1 MPLLMMATNAVAR
14 PEEGPFASALINTP
28 RAVAEA
34 TNAWF
39 LGLIERN
46 ALHSAA
52 FPHRPAAYPVCK
64 VLGSVA
70 EDLAQLE
77 THPTEPK
84 RNERPDPA
92 PTRGNEDQSQPK
104 DGQSNDRQVQGVDK
118 LTAPWPR
125 WPFILVGLV
134 VAIFAA
140 AVLDIIFRPRPDVW
154 TDDAY
159 VTVHYATIAPRISG
173 QVATVPVDDN
183 DTVKAG
189 EVLATLDPRDN
200 QTAVAS
206 AEAAL
211 ARDRAQFGEVSA
223 NVARQPS
230 LIEERQDA
238 VASTRAKLTFA
249 QANARR
255 YGNLAATGAGS
266 LQEHQQADTALQQ
279 EQSSLDSSQASLDA
293 ARRELDVLTAQ
304 RSAAEATVKLDQA
317 QLDQARL
324 NLSYTRILAPIDGTV
339 GERSAQV
346 GNYVSPGATLMTV
359 VPLDQVYIEA
369 NYREVDLLHVRS
381 GQPVTIHL
389 DAYRIDLR
397 GTVDSLPPAS
407 GASFAPIAPN
417 NATGNFTKIVQRLPV
432 KILVASGQ
440 PLAKLLRVGMSV
452 ETTIHTG
459 LEDAVDQQRKS
470 IDRVTWH

>member
-1 MPLLMMATNAVAR
+1 MAEDV
-14 PEEGPFASALINTP
+14 PELET
-28 RAVAEA
+28 
-34 TNAWF
+34 
-39 LGLIERN
+39 
-46 ALHSAA
+46 
-52 FPHRPAAYPVCK
+52 RPA
-64 VLGSVA
+64 
-70 EDLAQLE
+70 
-77 THPTEPK
+77 EPK
-84 RNERPDPA
+84 RNEQPGPDPT
-92 PTRGNEDQSQPK
+92 PTSDDQSRR
-104 DGQSNDRQVQGVDK
+104 NDEKPEDRNVQKVEK
-118 LTAPWPR
+118 LPAPLPR
-125 WPFILVGLV
+125 WPFVVVGLV

-140 AVLDIIFRPRPDVW
+140 LVLYIIFRPRPDVW

-159 VTVHYATIAPRISG
+159 VMVHYATIAPRISG
-173 QVATVPVDDN
+173 QVLTVSVDDN

-189 EVLATLDPRDN
+189 QVLATLDPRDN
-200 QTAVAS
+200 QTAMAA

-211 ARDRAQFGEVSA
+211 ARDSAQFDEVSA

-238 VASTRAKLTFA
+238 LTSARAKLGFA
-249 QANARR
+249 QADARR

-279 EQSSLDSSQASLDA
+279 DQASLDSAQALLDA
-293 ARRELDVLTAQ
+293 ARRELTVLTAQ
-304 RSAAEATVKLDQA
+304 RSAAEATIKLDHA

-324 NLSYTRILAPIDGTV
+324 NLSYTQILAPIDGTV
-339 GERSAQV
+339 GERSVQV
-346 GNYVSPGATLMTV
+346 GNYVGPGATLMTV

-389 DAYRIDLR
+389 DAYRVDLH
-397 GTVDSLPPAS
+397 GKVDSLPPAS

-432 KILVASGQ
+432 KIVISSGQ

-459 LEDAVDQQRKS
+459 LEDVVDEQRRS
-470 IDRVTWH
+470 IDRVTGH